1 MATFEEFMKVAEIS
15 IKDKTSHK
23 RMNEIVRIMRQY
35 KVLHGLTP
43 EQAVEV
49 LQALGPTYVKIGQLA
64 SNRSDLLPKAYC
76 DAFEKLRDD
85 ANPMPF
91 DVVIEQIDRAY
102 GKSWHEVFA
111 SIDPVPLG
119 AASIAQVHK
128 ATLLDGTTVAV
139 KVRRP
144 GVAESMA
151 EDIML
156 MKHLLALGEFA
167 SNSHRSILLSLEGF
181 VEEIERT
188 TASEVNFTSELHNLM
203 RFHDELADELIPYL
217 LDMGYTHVEL
227 MPITEY
233 PYDPS
238 WGYQVTGYYAPTA
251 RYGSP
256 QQFMTFVDKCHR
268 AGIGVLLDWVPA
280 HFPKDENGLYEF
292 DGTCCYELSDPM
304 MNEHPD
310 WSTRIFDFGK
320 GEVQSFLI
328 SNAVYWLEQY
338 HVDGLRVDAVASML
352 YLDYGRRD
360 FRPNK
365 FGGRENLEAIAFL
378 RKLNRAVFSV
388 RRNAITAAEESTAF
402 PMVTKPDYDGG
413 LGFLFKWNMGWM
425 NDMLQYMSLDPLW
438 RKGSHN
444 DLTFSMTYA
453 YSENFILPL
462 SHDEV
467 VHGKGSLINKMP
479 GEYDAKFQNLRAFY
493 GFMMAHPG
501 KKLSFMGNEFA
512 QFIEWR
518 HYEQLEWMLLDYDRH
533 RQMHDW
539 VRDLNHFYLDHSCMW
554 NNDSDWNGFRW
565 ISADDNANSVVAFRR
580 IDRRGRELICICNF
594 CPVLREHYRLGL
606 PKPGQYEPVLSSDD
620 LKYGGSGTELLTVTA
635 EREPMHGLQY
645 SGEFTLAPLS
655 AMFYQRKTTPRAKR
669 KG

>member
-1 MATFEEFMKVAEIS
+1 MDSSLHNILRKFSTGDELRAYAILGCHRAQCDGKNGYIFRVWAPHAQGVSVTGDWNFWNPDDLPMTYLEYGVWEAFSVYAKEGDAY
-15 IKDKTSHK
+15 KFC
-23 RMNEIVRIMRQY
+23 VRRADGSTVY
-35 KVLHGLTP
+35 KSDPYGFRTC
-43 EQAVEV
+43 
-49 LQALGPTYVKIGQLA
+49 ALPDT
-64 SNRSDLLPKAYC
+64 SNRVC
-76 DAFEKLRDD
+76 
-85 ANPMPF
+85 
-91 DVVIEQIDRAY
+91 
-102 GKSWHEVFA
+102 
-111 SIDPVPLG
+111 
-119 AASIAQVHK
+119 
-128 ATLLDGTTVAV
+128 T
-139 KVRRP
+139 
-144 GVAESMA
+144 
-151 EDIML
+151 
-156 MKHLLALGEFA
+156 
-167 SNSHRSILLSLEGF
+167 LEGF
-181 VEEIERT
+181 EWND
-188 TASEVNFTSELHNLM
+188 TAYRRQQAKRHLLDSPMNIYEMHFGSW
-203 RFHDELADELIPYL
+203 RRKPDGSCYRYDELADELIPYL

-635 EREPMHGLQY
+635 EREPMHDLQY

>member
-1 MATFEEFMKVAEIS
+1 MESSLHNILRKFSTGDELRAYAILGCHRAQCDGKNGYIFRVWAPHAQGVSVTGDWNFWNPDDLPMTYLEYGVWEAFSVYAKEGDAY
-15 IKDKTSHK
+15 KFC
-23 RMNEIVRIMRQY
+23 VRRADGSTVY
-35 KVLHGLTP
+35 KSDPYGFRTC
-43 EQAVEV
+43 
-49 LQALGPTYVKIGQLA
+49 ALPDT
-64 SNRSDLLPKAYC
+64 SNRVC
-76 DAFEKLRDD
+76 
-85 ANPMPF
+85 
-91 DVVIEQIDRAY
+91 
-102 GKSWHEVFA
+102 
-111 SIDPVPLG
+111 
-119 AASIAQVHK
+119 
-128 ATLLDGTTVAV
+128 T
-139 KVRRP
+139 
-144 GVAESMA
+144 
-151 EDIML
+151 
-156 MKHLLALGEFA
+156 
-167 SNSHRSILLSLEGF
+167 LEGF
-181 VEEIERT
+181 EWND
-188 TASEVNFTSELHNLM
+188 TAYRRQQAKRHLLDSPMNIYEMHFGSW
-203 RFHDELADELIPYL
+203 RRKPDGSCYRYDELADELIPYL

>member
-1 MATFEEFMKVAEIS
+1 MDSSLHNILRKFSTGDELRAYAILGCHRAQCDGKNGYIFRVWAPHAQGVSVTGDWNFWNPDDLPMTYLEYGVWEAFSVYAKEGDAY
-15 IKDKTSHK
+15 KFC
-23 RMNEIVRIMRQY
+23 VRRADGSTVY
-35 KVLHGLTP
+35 KSDPYGFRTC
-43 EQAVEV
+43 
-49 LQALGPTYVKIGQLA
+49 ALPDT
-64 SNRSDLLPKAYC
+64 SNRVC
-76 DAFEKLRDD
+76 
-85 ANPMPF
+85 
-91 DVVIEQIDRAY
+91 
-102 GKSWHEVFA
+102 
-111 SIDPVPLG
+111 
-119 AASIAQVHK
+119 
-128 ATLLDGTTVAV
+128 T
-139 KVRRP
+139 
-144 GVAESMA
+144 
-151 EDIML
+151 
-156 MKHLLALGEFA
+156 
-167 SNSHRSILLSLEGF
+167 LEGF
-181 VEEIERT
+181 EWND
-188 TASEVNFTSELHNLM
+188 TAYRRQQAKRHLLDSPMNIYEMHFGSW
-203 RFHDELADELIPYL
+203 RRKPDGSCYRYDELADELIPYL

-280 HFPKDENGLYEF
+280 HFPKDANGLYEF

>member
-1 MATFEEFMKVAEIS
+1 MDSSLHNILRKFSAGDELRAYAILGCHRAQCDGKNGYIFRVWAPHAQGVSVTGDWNFWNPDDLPMTYLEYGVWEAFSVYAKEGDAY
-15 IKDKTSHK
+15 KFC
-23 RMNEIVRIMRQY
+23 VRRADGSTVY
-35 KVLHGLTP
+35 KSDPYGFRTC
-43 EQAVEV
+43 
-49 LQALGPTYVKIGQLA
+49 ALPDT
-64 SNRSDLLPKAYC
+64 SNRVC
-76 DAFEKLRDD
+76 
-85 ANPMPF
+85 
-91 DVVIEQIDRAY
+91 
-102 GKSWHEVFA
+102 
-111 SIDPVPLG
+111 
-119 AASIAQVHK
+119 
-128 ATLLDGTTVAV
+128 T
-139 KVRRP
+139 
-144 GVAESMA
+144 
-151 EDIML
+151 
-156 MKHLLALGEFA
+156 
-167 SNSHRSILLSLEGF
+167 LEGF
-181 VEEIERT
+181 EWND
-188 TASEVNFTSELHNLM
+188 TAYRRQQAKRHLLDSPMNIYEVHFGSW
-203 RFHDELADELIPYL
+203 RRKPDGSCFRYDELADELIPYL

-280 HFPKDENGLYEF
+280 HFPKDENVLYEF

>member
-1 MATFEEFMKVAEIS
+1 MESSLHNILRKFSAGDELRAYAILGCHRAQCDGKNGYIFRVWAPHAQGVSVTGDWNFWNPDDLPMTYLEYGVWEAFSVYAKEGDAY
-15 IKDKTSHK
+15 KFC
-23 RMNEIVRIMRQY
+23 VRRANGSTVY
-35 KVLHGLTP
+35 KSDPYGFRTCVLPDT
-43 EQAVEV
+43 
-49 LQALGPTYVKIGQLA
+49 
-64 SNRSDLLPKAYC
+64 SNRVC
-76 DAFEKLRDD
+76 
-85 ANPMPF
+85 
-91 DVVIEQIDRAY
+91 
-102 GKSWHEVFA
+102 
-111 SIDPVPLG
+111 
-119 AASIAQVHK
+119 
-128 ATLLDGTTVAV
+128 T
-139 KVRRP
+139 
-144 GVAESMA
+144 
-151 EDIML
+151 
-156 MKHLLALGEFA
+156 
-167 SNSHRSILLSLEGF
+167 LEGF
-181 VEEIERT
+181 EWND
-188 TASEVNFTSELHNLM
+188 TAYRRQQAKRHLLDSPMNIYEMHFGSW
-203 RFHDELADELIPYL
+203 RRKPDGSCYRYDELADELIPYL

>member
-1 MATFEEFMKVAEIS
+1 MESSLHNILRKFSAGDELRAYAILGCHRAQCDGKNGYIFRVWAPHAQGVSVTGDWNFWNPDDLPMTYLEYGVWEAFSVYAKEGDAY
-15 IKDKTSHK
+15 KFC
-23 RMNEIVRIMRQY
+23 VRRANGSTVY
-35 KVLHGLTP
+35 KSDPYGFRTC
-43 EQAVEV
+43 
-49 LQALGPTYVKIGQLA
+49 ALPDT
-64 SNRSDLLPKAYC
+64 SNRVC
-76 DAFEKLRDD
+76 
-85 ANPMPF
+85 
-91 DVVIEQIDRAY
+91 
-102 GKSWHEVFA
+102 
-111 SIDPVPLG
+111 
-119 AASIAQVHK
+119 
-128 ATLLDGTTVAV
+128 T
-139 KVRRP
+139 
-144 GVAESMA
+144 
-151 EDIML
+151 
-156 MKHLLALGEFA
+156 
-167 SNSHRSILLSLEGF
+167 LEGF
-181 VEEIERT
+181 EWND
-188 TASEVNFTSELHNLM
+188 TAYRRQQAKRHLLDSPMNIYEMHFGSW
-203 RFHDELADELIPYL
+203 RRKPDGSCYRYDELADELIPYL

-669 KG
+669 KR

>member
-1 MATFEEFMKVAEIS
+1 MDSSLHNILRKFSAGDELRAYAILGCHRAQCDGKNGYIFRVWAPHAQGVSVTGDWNFWNPDDLPMTYLEYGVWEAFSVYAKEGDAY
-15 IKDKTSHK
+15 KFC
-23 RMNEIVRIMRQY
+23 VRRADGSTVY
-35 KVLHGLTP
+35 KSDPYGFRTC
-43 EQAVEV
+43 
-49 LQALGPTYVKIGQLA
+49 ALPDT
-64 SNRSDLLPKAYC
+64 SNRVC
-76 DAFEKLRDD
+76 
-85 ANPMPF
+85 
-91 DVVIEQIDRAY
+91 
-102 GKSWHEVFA
+102 
-111 SIDPVPLG
+111 
-119 AASIAQVHK
+119 
-128 ATLLDGTTVAV
+128 T
-139 KVRRP
+139 
-144 GVAESMA
+144 
-151 EDIML
+151 
-156 MKHLLALGEFA
+156 
-167 SNSHRSILLSLEGF
+167 LEGF
-181 VEEIERT
+181 EWND
-188 TASEVNFTSELHNLM
+188 TAYRRQQAKRHLLDSPMNIYEMHFGSW
-203 RFHDELADELIPYL
+203 RRKPDGSCYRYDELADELIPYL

-467 VHGKGSLINKMP
+467 VHGKGSLSNKMP

-580 IDRRGRELICICNF
+580 IDRRGRELICICNY

>member
-1 MATFEEFMKVAEIS
+1 MDSSLHNILRKFSAGDELRAYAILGCHRAQCDGKNGYIFRVWAPHAQGVSVTGDWNFWNPDDLPMTYLEYGVWEAFSVYAKEGDAY
-15 IKDKTSHK
+15 KFC
-23 RMNEIVRIMRQY
+23 VRRANGSTVY
-35 KVLHGLTP
+35 KSDPYGFRTC
-43 EQAVEV
+43 
-49 LQALGPTYVKIGQLA
+49 ALPDT
-64 SNRSDLLPKAYC
+64 SNRVC
-76 DAFEKLRDD
+76 
-85 ANPMPF
+85 
-91 DVVIEQIDRAY
+91 
-102 GKSWHEVFA
+102 
-111 SIDPVPLG
+111 
-119 AASIAQVHK
+119 
-128 ATLLDGTTVAV
+128 T
-139 KVRRP
+139 
-144 GVAESMA
+144 
-151 EDIML
+151 
-156 MKHLLALGEFA
+156 
-167 SNSHRSILLSLEGF
+167 LEGF
-181 VEEIERT
+181 EWND
-188 TASEVNFTSELHNLM
+188 TAYRRQQAKRHLLDSPMNIYEMHFGSW
-203 RFHDELADELIPYL
+203 RRKPDGSCYRYDELADELIPYL

>member
-1 MATFEEFMKVAEIS
+1 MDSSLHNILRKFSTGDELRAYAILGCHRAQCDGKNGYIFRVWAPHAQGVSVTGDWNFWNPDDLPMTYLEYGVWEAFSVYAKEGDAY
-15 IKDKTSHK
+15 KFC
-23 RMNEIVRIMRQY
+23 VRRADGSTVY
-35 KVLHGLTP
+35 KSDPYGFRTC
-43 EQAVEV
+43 
-49 LQALGPTYVKIGQLA
+49 ALPDT
-64 SNRSDLLPKAYC
+64 SNRVC
-76 DAFEKLRDD
+76 
-85 ANPMPF
+85 
-91 DVVIEQIDRAY
+91 
-102 GKSWHEVFA
+102 
-111 SIDPVPLG
+111 
-119 AASIAQVHK
+119 
-128 ATLLDGTTVAV
+128 T
-139 KVRRP
+139 
-144 GVAESMA
+144 
-151 EDIML
+151 
-156 MKHLLALGEFA
+156 
-167 SNSHRSILLSLEGF
+167 LEGF
-181 VEEIERT
+181 EWNDTAYRRQQAKRHLLDSPMNIYEIHFGSWRRKPDG
-188 TASEVNFTSELHNLM
+188 SCY
-203 RFHDELADELIPYL
+203 RYDELADELIPYL

>member
-1 MATFEEFMKVAEIS
+1 MKETEDWGVPDDMDSSLHNILRKFSTGDELHAYAILGCHRAQCDG
-15 IKDKTSHK
+15 KDGYIFRVWAPHAQGVSVTGDWNFWNPDDLPMTYLEYGVWEAFSVYAKEGDAYK
-23 RMNEIVRIMRQY
+23 FCVRRADGSTVY
-35 KVLHGLTP
+35 KSDPYGFRTC
-43 EQAVEV
+43 
-49 LQALGPTYVKIGQLA
+49 ALPDT
-64 SNRSDLLPKAYC
+64 SNRVC
-76 DAFEKLRDD
+76 
-85 ANPMPF
+85 
-91 DVVIEQIDRAY
+91 
-102 GKSWHEVFA
+102 
-111 SIDPVPLG
+111 
-119 AASIAQVHK
+119 
-128 ATLLDGTTVAV
+128 T
-139 KVRRP
+139 
-144 GVAESMA
+144 
-151 EDIML
+151 
-156 MKHLLALGEFA
+156 
-167 SNSHRSILLSLEGF
+167 LEGF
-181 VEEIERT
+181 EWND
-188 TASEVNFTSELHNLM
+188 TAYRRQQAKRHLLDSPMNIYEMHFGSWK
-203 RFHDELADELIPYL
+203 RKPDGSCYRYDELADELIPYL

-256 QQFMTFVDKCHR
+256 QQLMTFVDKCHR

-365 FGGRENLEAIAFL
+365 FGGRENLEAITFL

-444 DLTFSMTYA
+444 NLTFSMTYA

-467 VHGKGSLINKMP
+467 VHGKCSLINKMP
-479 GEYDAKFQNLRAFY
+479 GDYDAKFQNLRAFY

-594 CPVLREHYRLGL
+594 CPVRREHYRLGL

-620 LKYGGSGTELLTVTA
+620 LKYGGNGTELLTVTA

-669 KG
+669 K

>member
-1 MATFEEFMKVAEIS
+1 MDSSLHNILRKFSAGDELRAYAILGCHRAQCDGKNGYIFRVWAPHAQGVSVTGDWNFWNPDDLPMTYLEYGVWEAFSVYAKEGDAY
-15 IKDKTSHK
+15 KFC
-23 RMNEIVRIMRQY
+23 VRRADGSTVY
-35 KVLHGLTP
+35 KSDPYGFRTC
-43 EQAVEV
+43 
-49 LQALGPTYVKIGQLA
+49 ALPDT
-64 SNRSDLLPKAYC
+64 SNRVC
-76 DAFEKLRDD
+76 
-85 ANPMPF
+85 
-91 DVVIEQIDRAY
+91 
-102 GKSWHEVFA
+102 
-111 SIDPVPLG
+111 
-119 AASIAQVHK
+119 
-128 ATLLDGTTVAV
+128 T
-139 KVRRP
+139 
-144 GVAESMA
+144 
-151 EDIML
+151 
-156 MKHLLALGEFA
+156 
-167 SNSHRSILLSLEGF
+167 LEGF
-181 VEEIERT
+181 EWND
-188 TASEVNFTSELHNLM
+188 TAYRRQQAKRHLLDSPMNIYEVHFGSW
-203 RFHDELADELIPYL
+203 RRKPDGSCFRYDELADELIPYL

>member
-1 MATFEEFMKVAEIS
+1 MTGITRSAAARIIAGHFHSSAVHVGGTYDTYTVEDNTGRKWKVVSDAS
-15 IKDKTSHK
+15 IKCQSRGERTAS
-23 RMNEIVRIMRQY
+23 RLY
-35 KVLHGLTP
+35 
-43 EQAVEV
+43 AVEMV
-49 LQALGPTYVKIGQLA
+49 TPICKYEDIETIQQLVRELRRGGARVNDSCGIHIHVDA
-64 SNRSDLLPKAYC
+64 SRHDPKTLRNIVNIMASKEDLLYKA
-76 DAFEKLRDD
+76 L
-85 ANPMPF
+85 N
-91 DVVIEQIDRAY
+91 VQIDRACY
-102 GKSWHEVFA
+102 C
-111 SIDPVPLG
+111 
-119 AASIAQVHK
+119 QK
-128 ATLLDGTTVAV
+128 ADLRFL
-139 KVRRP
+139 
-144 GVAESMA
+144 
-151 EDIML
+151 
-156 MKHLLALGEFA
+156 
-167 SNSHRSILLSLEGF
+167 
-181 VEEIERT
+181 ERT
-188 TASEVNFTSELHNLM
+188 VKLLLWSVGGWRVCLCGC
-203 RFHDELADELIPYL
+203 DELADELIPYL

>member
-1 MATFEEFMKVAEIS
+1 MDSSLHNILRKFSTGDELRAYAILGCHRAQCDGKNGYIFRVWAPHAQGVSVTGDWNFWNPDDLPMTYLEYGVWEAFSVYAKEGDAY
-15 IKDKTSHK
+15 KFC
-23 RMNEIVRIMRQY
+23 VRRADGSTVY
-35 KVLHGLTP
+35 KSDPYGFRTC
-43 EQAVEV
+43 
-49 LQALGPTYVKIGQLA
+49 ALPDT
-64 SNRSDLLPKAYC
+64 SNRVC
-76 DAFEKLRDD
+76 
-85 ANPMPF
+85 
-91 DVVIEQIDRAY
+91 
-102 GKSWHEVFA
+102 
-111 SIDPVPLG
+111 
-119 AASIAQVHK
+119 
-128 ATLLDGTTVAV
+128 T
-139 KVRRP
+139 
-144 GVAESMA
+144 
-151 EDIML
+151 
-156 MKHLLALGEFA
+156 
-167 SNSHRSILLSLEGF
+167 LEGF
-181 VEEIERT
+181 EWND
-188 TASEVNFTSELHNLM
+188 TAYRRQQAKRHLLDSPMNIYEMHFGSW
-203 RFHDELADELIPYL
+203 RRKPDGSCYRYDELADELIPYL

-620 LKYGGSGTELLTVTA
+620 LKYGGGGTELLTVTA

-669 KG
+669 EG

>member
-1 MATFEEFMKVAEIS
+1 MESSLHNILRKFSAGDELRAYAILGCHRAQCDGKNGYIFRVWAPHAQGVSVTGDWNFWNPDDLPMTYLEYGVWEAFSVYAKEGDAY
-15 IKDKTSHK
+15 KFC
-23 RMNEIVRIMRQY
+23 VRRANGSTVY
-35 KVLHGLTP
+35 KSDPYGFRTC
-43 EQAVEV
+43 
-49 LQALGPTYVKIGQLA
+49 ALPDT
-64 SNRSDLLPKAYC
+64 SNRVC
-76 DAFEKLRDD
+76 
-85 ANPMPF
+85 
-91 DVVIEQIDRAY
+91 
-102 GKSWHEVFA
+102 
-111 SIDPVPLG
+111 
-119 AASIAQVHK
+119 
-128 ATLLDGTTVAV
+128 T
-139 KVRRP
+139 
-144 GVAESMA
+144 
-151 EDIML
+151 
-156 MKHLLALGEFA
+156 
-167 SNSHRSILLSLEGF
+167 LEGF
-181 VEEIERT
+181 EWND
-188 TASEVNFTSELHNLM
+188 TAYRRQQAKRHLLDSPMNIYEMHFGSW
-203 RFHDELADELIPYL
+203 RRKPDGSCYRYDELADELIPYL

-402 PMVTKPDYDGG
+402 PMVTKPNYDGG

-669 KG
+669 KR

>member
-1 MATFEEFMKVAEIS
+1 MDSSLHNILRKFSAGDELRAYAILGCHRAQCDGKNGYIFRVWAPHAQGVSVTGDWNFWNPDDLPMTYLEYGVWEAFSVYAKEGDAY
-15 IKDKTSHK
+15 KFC
-23 RMNEIVRIMRQY
+23 VRRADGSTVY
-35 KVLHGLTP
+35 KSDPYGFRTC
-43 EQAVEV
+43 
-49 LQALGPTYVKIGQLA
+49 ALPDT
-64 SNRSDLLPKAYC
+64 SNRVC
-76 DAFEKLRDD
+76 
-85 ANPMPF
+85 
-91 DVVIEQIDRAY
+91 
-102 GKSWHEVFA
+102 
-111 SIDPVPLG
+111 
-119 AASIAQVHK
+119 
-128 ATLLDGTTVAV
+128 T
-139 KVRRP
+139 
-144 GVAESMA
+144 
-151 EDIML
+151 
-156 MKHLLALGEFA
+156 
-167 SNSHRSILLSLEGF
+167 LEGF
-181 VEEIERT
+181 EWNDT
-188 TASEVNFTSELHNLM
+188 TYRRQQAKRHLLDSPMNIYEMHFGSW
-203 RFHDELADELIPYL
+203 RRKPDGSCYRYDELADELIPYL

-501 KKLSFMGNEFA
+501 KKLNFMGNEFA

>member
-1 MATFEEFMKVAEIS
+1 MDSSLHNILRKFSAGDELRAYAILGCHRAQCDGKNGYIFRVWAPHAQGVSVTGDWNFWNPDDLPMTYLEYGVWEAFSVYAKEGDAY
-15 IKDKTSHK
+15 KFC
-23 RMNEIVRIMRQY
+23 VRRANGSTVY
-35 KVLHGLTP
+35 KSDPYGFRTC
-43 EQAVEV
+43 
-49 LQALGPTYVKIGQLA
+49 ALPDT
-64 SNRSDLLPKAYC
+64 SNRVC
-76 DAFEKLRDD
+76 
-85 ANPMPF
+85 
-91 DVVIEQIDRAY
+91 
-102 GKSWHEVFA
+102 
-111 SIDPVPLG
+111 
-119 AASIAQVHK
+119 
-128 ATLLDGTTVAV
+128 T
-139 KVRRP
+139 
-144 GVAESMA
+144 
-151 EDIML
+151 
-156 MKHLLALGEFA
+156 
-167 SNSHRSILLSLEGF
+167 LEGF
-181 VEEIERT
+181 EWND
-188 TASEVNFTSELHNLM
+188 TAYRRQQAKRHLLDSPMNIYEMHFGSW
-203 RFHDELADELIPYL
+203 RRKPDGSCYRYDELADELIPYL

-655 AMFYQRKTTPRAKR
+655 AMFYQRKTTPRAKH

>member
-1 MATFEEFMKVAEIS
+1 MKETEDWGVPDDMDSSLHNILRKFSTGDELHAYAILGCHRAQCDG
-15 IKDKTSHK
+15 KDGYIFRVWAPHAQGVSVTGDWNFWNPDDLPMTYLEYGVWEAFSVYAKEGDAYK
-23 RMNEIVRIMRQY
+23 FRVRRADGSTVY
-35 KVLHGLTP
+35 KSDPYGFRTC
-43 EQAVEV
+43 
-49 LQALGPTYVKIGQLA
+49 ALPDT
-64 SNRSDLLPKAYC
+64 SNRVC
-76 DAFEKLRDD
+76 
-85 ANPMPF
+85 
-91 DVVIEQIDRAY
+91 
-102 GKSWHEVFA
+102 
-111 SIDPVPLG
+111 
-119 AASIAQVHK
+119 
-128 ATLLDGTTVAV
+128 T
-139 KVRRP
+139 
-144 GVAESMA
+144 
-151 EDIML
+151 
-156 MKHLLALGEFA
+156 
-167 SNSHRSILLSLEGF
+167 LEGF
-181 VEEIERT
+181 EWND
-188 TASEVNFTSELHNLM
+188 TAYRRQQAKRHLLDSPMNIYEMHFGSW
-203 RFHDELADELIPYL
+203 RRKPDGSCYRYDELADELIPYL

-444 DLTFSMTYA
+444 NLTFSMTYA

-467 VHGKGSLINKMP
+467 VHGKCSLINKMP
-479 GEYDAKFQNLRAFY
+479 GDYDAKFQNLRAFY

-594 CPVLREHYRLGL
+594 CPVRREHYRLGL

-620 LKYGGSGTELLTVTA
+620 LKYGGNGTELLTVTA

-669 KG
+669 K

>member
-1 MATFEEFMKVAEIS
+1 MDSSLHNILRKFSAGDELRAYAILGCHRAQCDGKNGYIFRVWAPHAQGVSVTGDWNFWNPDDLPMTYLEYGVWEAFSVYAKEGDAY
-15 IKDKTSHK
+15 KFC
-23 RMNEIVRIMRQY
+23 VRRADGSTVY
-35 KVLHGLTP
+35 KSDPYGFRTC
-43 EQAVEV
+43 
-49 LQALGPTYVKIGQLA
+49 ALPDT
-64 SNRSDLLPKAYC
+64 SNRVC
-76 DAFEKLRDD
+76 
-85 ANPMPF
+85 
-91 DVVIEQIDRAY
+91 
-102 GKSWHEVFA
+102 
-111 SIDPVPLG
+111 
-119 AASIAQVHK
+119 
-128 ATLLDGTTVAV
+128 T
-139 KVRRP
+139 
-144 GVAESMA
+144 
-151 EDIML
+151 
-156 MKHLLALGEFA
+156 
-167 SNSHRSILLSLEGF
+167 LEGF
-181 VEEIERT
+181 EWND
-188 TASEVNFTSELHNLM
+188 TAYRRQQAKRHLLDSPMNIYEMHFGSW
-203 RFHDELADELIPYL
+203 RRKPDGSCFRYDELADELIPYL

>member
-1 MATFEEFMKVAEIS
+1 MDSSLHNILRKFSAGDELRAYAILGCHRAQCDGKNGYIFRVWAPHAQGVSVTGDWNFWNPDDLPMTYLEYGVWEAFSVYAKEGDAY
-15 IKDKTSHK
+15 KFC
-23 RMNEIVRIMRQY
+23 VRRADGSTVY
-35 KVLHGLTP
+35 KSDPYGFRTC
-43 EQAVEV
+43 
-49 LQALGPTYVKIGQLA
+49 ALPDT
-64 SNRSDLLPKAYC
+64 SNRVC
-76 DAFEKLRDD
+76 
-85 ANPMPF
+85 
-91 DVVIEQIDRAY
+91 
-102 GKSWHEVFA
+102 
-111 SIDPVPLG
+111 
-119 AASIAQVHK
+119 
-128 ATLLDGTTVAV
+128 T
-139 KVRRP
+139 
-144 GVAESMA
+144 
-151 EDIML
+151 
-156 MKHLLALGEFA
+156 
-167 SNSHRSILLSLEGF
+167 LEGF
-181 VEEIERT
+181 EWND
-188 TASEVNFTSELHNLM
+188 TAYRRQQAKRHLLDSPMNIYEMHFGSW
-203 RFHDELADELIPYL
+203 RRKPDGSCYRYDELADELIPYL

-501 KKLSFMGNEFA
+501 KKLNFMGNEFA

-655 AMFYQRKTTPRAKR
+655 AMFYQRKTNPRAKR

>member
-1 MATFEEFMKVAEIS
+1 MDSSLHNILRKFSTGDELRAYAILGCHRAQCDGKNGYIFRVWAPHAQGVSVTGDWNFWNPDDLPMTYLEYGVWEAFSVYAKEGDAY
-15 IKDKTSHK
+15 KFC
-23 RMNEIVRIMRQY
+23 VRRADGSTVY
-35 KVLHGLTP
+35 KSDPYGFRTC
-43 EQAVEV
+43 
-49 LQALGPTYVKIGQLA
+49 ALPDT
-64 SNRSDLLPKAYC
+64 SNRVC
-76 DAFEKLRDD
+76 
-85 ANPMPF
+85 
-91 DVVIEQIDRAY
+91 
-102 GKSWHEVFA
+102 
-111 SIDPVPLG
+111 
-119 AASIAQVHK
+119 
-128 ATLLDGTTVAV
+128 T
-139 KVRRP
+139 
-144 GVAESMA
+144 
-151 EDIML
+151 
-156 MKHLLALGEFA
+156 
-167 SNSHRSILLSLEGF
+167 LEGF
-181 VEEIERT
+181 EWND
-188 TASEVNFTSELHNLM
+188 TAYRRQQAKRHLLDSPMNIYEMHFGSWRRKHDGSCY
-203 RFHDELADELIPYL
+203 RYDELADELIPYL

-251 RYGSP
+251 RYGLP

>member
-1 MATFEEFMKVAEIS
+1 MDSSLHNILRKFSAGDELRAYAILGCHRAQCDGKNGYIFRVWAPHAQGVSVTGDWNFWNPDDLPMTYLEYGVWEAFSVYAKEGDAY
-15 IKDKTSHK
+15 KFC
-23 RMNEIVRIMRQY
+23 VRRANGSTVY
-35 KVLHGLTP
+35 KSDPYGFRTC
-43 EQAVEV
+43 
-49 LQALGPTYVKIGQLA
+49 ALPDT
-64 SNRSDLLPKAYC
+64 SNRVC
-76 DAFEKLRDD
+76 
-85 ANPMPF
+85 
-91 DVVIEQIDRAY
+91 
-102 GKSWHEVFA
+102 
-111 SIDPVPLG
+111 
-119 AASIAQVHK
+119 
-128 ATLLDGTTVAV
+128 T
-139 KVRRP
+139 
-144 GVAESMA
+144 
-151 EDIML
+151 
-156 MKHLLALGEFA
+156 
-167 SNSHRSILLSLEGF
+167 LEGF
-181 VEEIERT
+181 EWND
-188 TASEVNFTSELHNLM
+188 TAYRRQQAKRHLLDSPMNIYEMHFGSW
-203 RFHDELADELIPYL
+203 RRKPDGSCYRYDELADELIPYL

-425 NDMLQYMSLDPLW
+425 NDMLQYLSLDPLW

-669 KG
+669 KR

>member
-1 MATFEEFMKVAEIS
+1 MDSSLHNILRKFSAGDELRAYAILGCHRAQCDGKNGYIFRVWAPHAQGVSVTGDWNFWNPDDLPMTYLEYGVWEAFSVYAKEGDAY
-15 IKDKTSHK
+15 KFC
-23 RMNEIVRIMRQY
+23 VRRADGSTVY
-35 KVLHGLTP
+35 KSDPYGFRTC
-43 EQAVEV
+43 
-49 LQALGPTYVKIGQLA
+49 ALPDT
-64 SNRSDLLPKAYC
+64 SNRVC
-76 DAFEKLRDD
+76 
-85 ANPMPF
+85 
-91 DVVIEQIDRAY
+91 
-102 GKSWHEVFA
+102 
-111 SIDPVPLG
+111 
-119 AASIAQVHK
+119 
-128 ATLLDGTTVAV
+128 T
-139 KVRRP
+139 
-144 GVAESMA
+144 
-151 EDIML
+151 
-156 MKHLLALGEFA
+156 
-167 SNSHRSILLSLEGF
+167 LEGF
-181 VEEIERT
+181 EWND
-188 TASEVNFTSELHNLM
+188 TAYRRQQAKRHLLDSPMNIYEMHFGSW
-203 RFHDELADELIPYL
+203 RRKPDGSCYRYDELADELIPYL

-425 NDMLQYMSLDPLW
+425 NDMLKYMSLDPLW

-501 KKLSFMGNEFA
+501 KKLNFMGNEFA